1 MLIGFIIWLIIGI
14 FLSYFLSF
22 GLDNDKIF
30 TPFGER
36 INTSKNDSRI
46 SKVLTGFISYII
58 LTFIFWTII
67 K

>member
-1 MLIGFIIWLIIGI
+1 MLIGFIIWTIVGLV
-14 FLSYFLSF
+14 LSYFLSF

-46 SKVLTGFISYII
+46 SKVITGFISYTI
-58 LTFIFWTII
+58 LTFIFWLII